1 MAVNDQLLA
10 SASPVR
16 EVDRAQSA
24 DVRREPYQK
33 HPPTADEVRQSQRP
47 RYSFCAH
54 VINIS
59 RRAAARPA
67 LMLRAIAL
75 IITWLVLLV
84 VTVFGMPDFI
94 PDYVPTPALW
104 VFEIIGCILVIVA
117 LGLLVL
123 LGMFADFVKDL

>member
-1 MAVNDQLLA
+1 MAVIDQLHA

-16 EVDRAQSA
+16 EVDGAQSA

-33 HPPTADEVRQSQRP
+33 HPLTADEVRQSRQP

-75 IITWLVLLV
+75 IITWFVLLV
-84 VTVFGMPDFI
+84 VTVFGI
-94 PDYVPTPALW
+94 IWVEALQQ
-104 VFEIIGCILVIVA
+104 LRA
-117 LGLLVL
+117 Y
-123 LGMFADFVKDL
+123 